1 MKTTMRF
8 FCMLLALLLAG
19 VAFAQKKQELPTKY
33 EQNKKAIVT
42 LTSGKQVTAPNSNIF
57 MKDASLLYF
66 QGNDA
71 KSANMSIVASV
82 EFDDKKYINIEN
94 QLAYFVDSIK
104 GNSLYCVELI
114 DLKAWKQNLINNRN
128 FTHIDFSSER
138 LETYADNFVEHEDR
152 MFPVIYVY
160 YFYLD
165 GKFVLAHDRDLWV
178 VLNKE
183 RHRLMKT
190 AISDPNFSW
199 TDPASLMKLLKMISI

>member
-8 FCMLLALLLAG
+8 FCMLLALLMAG
-19 VAFAQKKQELPTKY
+19 VVFAQKKQELPTKY
-33 EQNKKAIVT
+33 AQNKQALVT
-42 LTSGKQVTAPNSNIF
+42 LTSGRQIKAPNSNIF

-66 QGNDA
+66 QGNEA
-71 KSANMSIVASV
+71 KSANMDLVSCV
-82 EFDDKKYINIEN
+82 EFDDKKYINIQN
-94 QLAYFVDSIK
+94 QLAFFVDSVK

-152 MFPVIYVY
+152 MFPVINVY

-199 TDPASLMKLLKMISI
+199 SDPTCLMKLLKMISI

>member
-1 MKTTMRF
+1 MKTNLRF
-8 FCMLLALLLAG
+8 FYMLLALLLTG
-19 VAFAQKKQELPTKY
+19 SIYAQKKQELPTKY
-33 EQNKKAIVT
+33 TQNKKAVVT
-42 LTSGKQVTAPNSNIF
+42 LTDGRQVTAPNSNIF

-66 QGNDA
+66 QGNEA
-71 KSANMSIVASV
+71 KSANMNIVACV

-128 FTHIDFSSER
+128 FTHIDLSSER
-138 LETYADNFVEHEDR
+138 LETYADNFVEHEDK
-152 MFPVIYVY
+152 MFPVVKVY

-190 AISDPNFSW
+190 AMSDPNFSW
-199 TDPASLMKLLKMISI
+199 SDPASLMKLLKMISI

>member
-1 MKTTMRF
+1 M
-8 FCMLLALLLAG
+8 
-19 VAFAQKKQELPTKY
+19 
-33 EQNKKAIVT
+33 N
-42 LTSGKQVTAPNSNIF
+42 
-57 MKDASLLYF
+57 
-66 QGNDA
+66 
-71 KSANMSIVASV
+71 IVACV

-128 FTHIDFSSER
+128 FTHIDLSSER
-138 LETYADNFVEHEDR
+138 LETYADNFVELEDK
-152 MFPVIYVY
+152 MFPVVKVY

-190 AISDPNFSW
+190 AMSDPNFSW
-199 TDPASLMKLLKMISI
+199 SDPASLMKLLKMISI

>member
-1 MKTTMRF
+1 MKTNLRF
-8 FCMLLALLLAG
+8 FYMLLALLLTG
-19 VAFAQKKQELPTKY
+19 SIYAQKKQELPTKY
-33 EQNKKAIVT
+33 TQNKKAVVT
-42 LTSGKQVTAPNSNIF
+42 LTDGRQVTAPNSNIF

-66 QGNDA
+66 QGNEA
-71 KSANMSIVASV
+71 KSANMNIVACV

-138 LETYADNFVEHEDR
+138 LETYADNFVELEDK
-152 MFPVIYVY
+152 MFPVVKVY

-190 AISDPNFSW
+190 AMSDPNFSW
-199 TDPASLMKLLKMISI
+199 SDPASLMKLLKMISI